1 MIKSI
6 YIKVLLLLFLALTI
20 ACRKEMDPPSSAPE
34 VQTVHY
40 KATVQAGVDTRAT
53 LGDGLKYVFETGD
66 RIYMESEDG
75 NLYGFLSLSSDG
87 GIGKN
92 TALFEGDL
100 NYVGEEPFQNTNP
113 SVSLVLVSQNDALH
127 TIASTGK
134 LEPVAS
140 GSYRSDQCAS
150 SLEDAVSR
158 LSHFTGTGNFNDMRF
173 TLQQQSSFLK
183 CFVRM
188 SLEQAPENKTM
199 SVKLLNNN
207 NVPLRAA
214 SITVSTAGSVPF
226 VFAFPG
232 GEVSLEQAKLRLEWN
247 EPGLG
252 DQSKDFDVADKTLAA
267 NKYYSIS
274 RTTLAFDG
282 FRIRSAT
289 SNSTTIT
296 FNDNYKNDIEYSL
309 DFGEHW
315 YSYAEPLTLDKDAV
329 VCIKGNREN
338 YMNNS
343 GDEWGTPGANPIF
356 TATSPCYISGNIM
369 SLLKDEQLGESA
381 FQGAFSKGKT
391 ALTNIDIDPDAPL
404 ILPATS
410 LTPKCYMQMF
420 RNCTSLTRVPV
431 FRVETVKYRSCYNM
445 FRDCSNLASVEG
457 IELPATTL
465 AEDCYREMFRLCKK
479 ITSVDKE
486 LLPATSLAVACYR
499 QMFNGCEKLTNAP
512 DLPATTLQDHCY
524 NSMFSACTALTAAP
538 ELPATDLVESCYYQ
552 MFHSCN
558 KLTEIKCR
566 ATSGINSHNSTTE
579 WVKGIT
585 TTGTFY
591 HAAGVEWPKG
601 NHGYP
606 SNWSLETL
614 P

>member
-1 MIKSI
+1 MSMSR
-6 YIKVLLLLFLALTI
+6 YIKILLLSFLALTI

-40 KATVQAGVDTRAT
+40 KATVQTEVGTRAT
-53 LGDGLKYVFETGD
+53 LGDDLKYEFETGD

-75 NLYGFLSLSSDG
+75 KLYGFLSLSSDS

-92 TALFEGDL
+92 MALFEGDL
-100 NYVGEEPFQNTNP
+100 SYVGEEPFQNNNP
-113 SVSLVLVSQNDALH
+113 SVSLVLVGKNNELH
-127 TIASTGK
+127 TITDGK
-134 LEPVAS
+134 VGAVVS
-140 GSYRSDQCAS
+140 GSYLSDQWAP
-150 SLEDAVSR
+150 SLEEAVSR
-158 LSHFTGTGNFNDMRF
+158 YSHFTGTGSFNDMRF

-188 SLEQAPENKTM
+188 YKTQA
-199 SVKLLNNN
+199 SVNRDISVQLLNND
-207 NVPLRAA
+207 VLLREAT
-214 SITVSTAGSVPF
+214 IKVSTAGSVPF
-226 VFAFPG
+226 VFAFLG
-232 GEVSLEQAKLRLEWN
+232 DAVSLENAKLRLDWT
-247 EPGLG
+247 EPGIG
-252 DQSKDFDVADKTLAA
+252 DQWKIFDDVSDKTLAA

-296 FNDNYKNDIEYSL
+296 FNDNYKNDIEYSP

-486 LLPATSLAVACYR
+486 LLPATSLAVACYQ

-512 DLPATTLQDHCY
+512 DLPATTLQEHCY
-524 NSMFSACTALTAAP
+524 DSMFSACTALTAAP

-566 ATSGINSHNSTTE
+566 ATSGINSHNSTAE

-591 HAAGVEWPKG
+591 HAAGVEWPQG

-606 SNWSLETL
+606 SNWSLEDL